1 MTTALVSKEFIA
13 QFGNAFKAVGER
25 AGKSVLFM
33 TLPEEKGARLTQADC
48 DRIDCLFLDRDM
60 RFDEQQHDAYSD
72 ALLRMNNL
80 KWAHYTSSG
89 IGQQLHVSE
98 LNAKGVITTS
108 STGSNAEPVAQ
119 TGFTGLMMLARCL
132 PHHIQSQHKHEW
144 RPLRGAALPDDLRGQ
159 TLLLIGVGAVG
170 KTFAGYARAFGL
182 KIIGVRRS
190 PIAPNDPVDEMHHPA
205 KLLEVLPR
213 ADWIVICC
221 PLTEETN
228 NLVNAEAFRHMKK
241 GARLINIGRGE
252 VVDEA
257 ALIEALRSGQ
267 LGGAALDAHIQ
278 EPLPRDSPLWD
289 LPNVI
294 ITPHNAS
301 ASTGNEKRSAD
312 MFVANFGHWARGEPM
327 FNVQRMGTVCAVR
340 TNATTW

>member
-1 MTTALVSKEFIA
+1 MTTALVSKPFIA
-13 QFGNAFKAVGER
+13 QFGDAFKAIGER
-25 AGKSVLFM
+25 AGKSVNFM
-33 TLPEEKGARLTQADC
+33 TLPEAKGTRLSQADC
-48 DRIDCLFLDRDM
+48 DRIDCAFLDRDM
-60 RFDEQQHDAYSD
+60 RFDEQIYAAYSD
-72 ALLRMNNL
+72 ALPKMNHL
-80 KWAHYTSSG
+80 KWVHYTSSG
-89 IGQQLHVSE
+89 IGQQLYVSE

-119 TGFTGLMMLARCL
+119 TGFAGLMMLARCL
-132 PHHIQSQHKHEW
+132 PHHIQSQHRHEW

-182 KIIGVRRS
+182 NIIGVRRS
-190 PIAPNDPVDEMHHPA
+190 PKAPGDPVDEMHPPSQ
-205 KLLEVLPR
+205 LPDLLPR
-213 ADWIVICC
+213 ADWIVIAC
-221 PLTEETN
+221 PLTPETD
-228 NLVNAEAFRHMKK
+228 NLLNADAFKRIKK

-252 VVDEA
+252 VVNDA
-257 ALIEALRSGQ
+257 ALIESLRSGH

-278 EPLPRDSPLWD
+278 EPLPKDSPLWD

-312 MFVANFGHWARGEPM
+312 MFVANFGHWVRGEPL
-327 FNVQRMGTVCAVR
+327 FNVQRV
-340 TNATTW
+340 